1 VKRLAEIPRWWALTG
16 LILLVGAYALW
27 IRFTQGLGVATN
39 LHDSFPWGFWVG
51 IDVLVGVGLAAGGFT
66 IAATVYVL
74 NLKKYE
80 PVSRPS
86 LLTAFLGYLLV
97 SAALVVD
104 IGRPLRLYHPLIMW
118 NPHSVMFE
126 VAWCVTLYTTVLALE
141 FSPLVF
147 EKLGWHWPL
156 RAVRAIY
163 LPLVIA
169 GVLLSTLHQSSL
181 GTLFLIVP
189 EKLHGLW
196 YSPVLPAFFFVSA
209 VAAGL
214 SMSIVESFIS
224 SRVFSR
230 RLEHDVLLGLA
241 RATVVILG
249 IYVTWRFADLAT
261 RDALQLAFTYSQQS
275 VMFWAEIG
283 FGAALPL
290 LLMLLS
296 GDRIKERNL
305 FFYALLVVGGFV
317 LNRVNVS
324 MTGMRNIETYFPK
337 WSEVAI
343 TLVFVTVGVVLFGL
357 AVRLFDVFAK
367 SEYVE
372 PGTTPRMGWFPKGSL
387 LAVAAF
393 FVALVLLVRAA
404 PSRSELEA
412 KLRPAPSQLAMHV
425 EPLGDPNERL
435 PQDLTI
441 RGSVNSPGKVVFS
454 HANHIAM
461 QEKVSCVEC
470 HERTF
475 GMGFAHSPRLQGD
488 QWHQACGTCHD
499 GKKAST
505 SVNDE
510 TGESCSTCHQS
521 Q

>member
-1 VKRLAEIPRWWALTG
+1 MKRLALVPRWWALAA
-16 LILLVGAYALW
+16 LILAVGAYALW
-27 IRFTQGLGVATN
+27 IRFTQGLGGASN
-39 LHDSFPWGFWVG
+39 LHDTFPWGFWVG

-97 SAALVVD
+97 TAALVVD
-104 IGRPLRLYHPLIMW
+104 IGRPLRLWHPLIMW

-156 RAVRAIY
+156 RAIRAIY

-214 SMSIVESFIS
+214 SMSIIESFIS
-224 SRVFSR
+224 SKVFSR
-230 RLEHDVLLGLA
+230 RLEHDVLLGIA
-241 RATVVILG
+241 RVTVVVLAV
-249 IYVTWRFADLAT
+249 YVTWRFADLIG
-261 RDALQLAFTYSQQS
+261 RGMLPLAFVYSQQS

-283 FGAALPL
+283 FGAILPL
-290 LLMLLS
+290 MLILAS
-296 GDRIKERNL
+296 GDKIKERNL

-343 TLVFVTVGVVLFGL
+343 TMMIITVGILLFGL
-357 AVRLFDVFAK
+357 AVRHLNVLAK
-367 SEYVE
+367 SEYLE
-372 PGTTPRMGWFPKGSL
+372 PGTTPGMGWFPRGAVT
-387 LAVAAF
+387 AVAVF
-393 FVALVLLVRAA
+393 FVVLVLLVRAA
-404 PSRSELEA
+404 PTRTAIEAQAKPIPAAEALNVQPDFEL
-412 KLRPAPSQLAMHV
+412 SH
-425 EPLGDPNERL
+425 L
-435 PQDLTI
+435 PKDLTLS
-441 RGSVNSPGKVVFS
+441 GPESSMGKVIFS
-454 HANHIAM
+454 HELHVGM
-461 QEKVSCVEC
+461 QEKPDCMQC
-470 HERTF
+470 HANTF
-475 GMGFAHSPRLQGD
+475 GLGFQHSPKLEGQEA
-488 QWHQACGTCHD
+488 WHKACGTCHD
-499 GKKAST
+499 GKTASS
-505 SVNDE
+505 SVDDE
-510 TGESCSTCHQS
+510 TGESCASCHKS
-521 Q
+521 E